1 MKDWLSVQDYLF
13 DVRDVGDWE
22 GEEELVADR
31 INAIYHAV
39 WPTIPEDATVA
50 LIDRLMRDIWDQLR
64 GSEVMIEADEDE
76 LVDWALAHSRQ
87 FIEQQGAPSDDEDDE
102 DADDDAE
109 DVIDEEEY

>member
-39 WPTIPEDATVA
+39 WPTIPEDASVA

-87 FIEQQGAPSDDEDDE
+87 FIEQQGAPTDDEDDE

>member
-39 WPTIPEDATVA
+39 WPTIPEDASVA